1 MIGSWQSPVPYENP
15 LIQRPS
21 INSAFHFSWE
31 LFPRKTRHTEFLN
44 FSRVPL
50 FFGGSPLDC
59 VQPACPPK
67 RLRRRA
73 AALGYAACCDPD
85 NPIPAEHPQFSFSF
99 HWHLRA

>member
-44 FSRVPL
+44 LSRVPL

-59 VQPACPPK
+59 VQP
-67 RLRRRA
+67 A

-85 NPIPAEHPQFSFSF
+85 NPIPAEPPVFSFSF